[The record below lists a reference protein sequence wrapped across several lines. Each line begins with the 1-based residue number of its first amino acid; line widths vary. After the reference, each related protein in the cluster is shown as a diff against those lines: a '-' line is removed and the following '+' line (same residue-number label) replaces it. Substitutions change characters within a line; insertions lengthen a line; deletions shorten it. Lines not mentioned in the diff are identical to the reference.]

1 MITQLG
7 RKLRL
12 LRERAGLS
20 QTDLAPLI
28 GLSDRSK
35 GYISEIESG
44 KKIPP
49 AVTILRIAL
58 YFNVSTD
65 YLLRD
70 DIAEQEEDQT

>member
-1 MITQLG
+1 MIARLG
-7 RKLRL
+7 AKLRL

-20 QTDLAPLI
+20 QTELAPLI
-28 GLSDRSK
+28 GLSERSK

-49 AVTILRIAL
+49 TEIILKIAL
-58 YFNVSTD
+58 HFGVTTD

-70 DIAEQEEDQT
+70 DIPEQGHDER

>member
-1 MITQLG
+1 MITRLG

-49 AVTILRIAL
+49 ATMILRIAL

-70 DIAEQEEDQT
+70 DIAEHEED

>member
-1 MITQLG
+1 MITGLG
-7 RKLRL
+7 RKLRM

-49 AVTILRIAL
+49 ATMILRIAL

-70 DIAEQEEDQT
+70 DIAEHEED

>member
-12 LRERAGLS
+12 LRERTGLS

-28 GLSDRSK
+28 GLSERSK

-44 KKIPP
+44 KRIPP

-70 DIAEQEEDQT
+70 DIADQEED

>member
-7 RKLRL
+7 TKLRL

-20 QTDLAPLI
+20 QTELAPLI
-28 GLSDRSK
+28 GLSESSK

-44 KKIPP
+44 KKVPQAELI
-49 AVTILRIAL
+49 VRIAL
-58 YFNVSTD
+58 HFNVTTD

-70 DIAEQEEDQT
+70 DIEVID

>member
-28 GLSDRSK
+28 GLSERSK

-44 KKIPP
+44 KRIPP
-49 AVTILRIAL
+49 AATILRIAL

-70 DIAEQEEDQT
+70 DIAEHEEDQT

>member
-1 MITQLG
+1 MITRLG

-12 LRERAGLS
+12 LRERVGLS
-20 QTDLAPLI
+20 QTELAPLI
-28 GLSDRSK
+28 GLSERSK

-49 AVTILRIAL
+49 ATTILRIAQ

-70 DIAEQEEDQT
+70 DIAQQEEDQT

>member
-28 GLSDRSK
+28 GLSERSK
-35 GYISEIESG
+35 GYISAIESG

-49 AVTILRIAL
+49 AVMIVRIAQ

-70 DIAEQEEDQT
+70 DIEEHEEDQT